1 MDVSLDLLTHT
12 HDHACPRARIVLQI
26 IHRLFKF
33 PFCSNLLALN
43 NLHSILFYFSSIMW
57 APSFN
62 FLNLKLEINIKYNY
76 PVRSLKLT
84 MHLMILINLIITLKG
99 AGKLLLLSPHVCF
112 FLLLLFYMF
121 VFFFFFYKIDDFF
134 FFFFFFCFFNF
145 FSKLSLPIFL
155 NNVLIENLA
164 M

>member
-12 HDHACPRARIVLQI
+12 PDHACPRARIVLQI

-43 NLHSILFYFSSIMW
+43 NLHSILFYFSSMMW

-99 AGKLLLLSPHVCF
+99 AGKLLLLSQRVCF
-112 FLLLLFYMF
+112 FFTFLLFYMF
-121 VFFFFFYKIDDFF
+121 FFSFFFF
-134 FFFFFFCFFNF
+134 
-145 FSKLSLPIFL
+145 
-155 NNVLIENLA
+155 
-164 M
+164 

>member
-1 MDVSLDLLTHT
+1 MAKSMDVSLDLLTHT

-43 NLHSILFYFSSIMW
+43 NLHSILFYFSSIMQV
-57 APSFN
+57 PSFN

-99 AGKLLLLSPHVCF
+99 AGKLLLLSQRVCF
-112 FLLLLFYMF
+112 FFYF
-121 VFFFFFYKIDDFF
+121 FIVLHVFFLFFFLKLTSSSSSSVFLIFF
-134 FFFFFFCFFNF
+134 QNYLFQFF
-145 FSKLSLPIFL
+145 
-155 NNVLIENLA
+155 
-164 M
+164 

>member
-1 MDVSLDLLTHT
+1 MAKSMDVSLDLLTHT

-62 FLNLKLEINIKYNY
+62 FLNLKLEINIKA
-76 PVRSLKLT
+76 RLF
-84 MHLMILINLIITLKG
+84 
-99 AGKLLLLSPHVCF
+99 AGK
-112 FLLLLFYMF
+112 
-121 VFFFFFYKIDDFF
+121 
-134 FFFFFFCFFNF
+134 
-145 FSKLSLPIFL
+145 
-155 NNVLIENLA
+155 
-164 M
+164 

>member
-33 PFCSNLLALN
+33 PFRSNLLALN

-57 APSFN
+57 VPSFN

-99 AGKLLLLSPHVCF
+99 AGKLLLLSPRVCF
-112 FLLLLFYMF
+112 FCYFFIVLH
-121 VFFFFFYKIDDFF
+121 VFFLFFF
-134 FFFFFFCFFNF
+134 
-145 FSKLSLPIFL
+145 
-155 NNVLIENLA
+155 
-164 M
+164 

>member
-76 PVRSLKLT
+76 CYFPR
-84 MHLMILINLIITLKG
+84 MFFFFIIVL
-99 AGKLLLLSPHVCF
+99 HVCF
-112 FLLLLFYMF
+112 L
-121 VFFFFFYKIDDFF
+121 FFFSKIDDFF
-134 FFFFFFCFFNF
+134 FFFFFCFFYFFFKIIFTNF
-145 FSKLSLPIFL
+145 FKYLTVCGLLQYFPIWFFSFFL
-155 NNVLIENLA
+155 
-164 M
+164 

>member
-1 MDVSLDLLTHT
+1 MAKSMDVSLDLLSHT

-76 PVRSLKLT
+76 CYFPRMFV
-84 MHLMILINLIITLKG
+84 
-99 AGKLLLLSPHVCF
+99 F
-112 FLLLLFYMF
+112 FFLLLFYMF
-121 VFFFFFYKIDDFF
+121 VFFFFFFLKLTTSSSSSSSFSFVFLIFF
-134 FFFFFFCFFNF
+134 QNY
-145 FSKLSLPIFL
+145 LY
-155 NNVLIENLA
+155 
-164 M
+164 

>member
-33 PFCSNLLALN
+33 PFRSNLLALN

-57 APSFN
+57 VPSFN

-84 MHLMILINLIITLKG
+84 MHLMILINLIITLKV
-99 AGKLLLLSPHVCF
+99 AGKLLSLSPRVCF
-112 FLLLLFYMF
+112 FLLFFYCF
-121 VFFFFFYKIDDFF
+121 TCFFSFFF
-134 FFFFFFCFFNF
+134 
-145 FSKLSLPIFL
+145 
-155 NNVLIENLA
+155 
-164 M
+164 